1 MNERLWHR
9 LITVLLTAVLISSA
23 FSVTAFADELRA
35 GTVAG
40 LPEKLVVLDDKGNSV
55 SENGEYYFEVEGM
68 QAFEHYVK
76 KIQIM
81 NLREDASYHI
91 DFRAEPISKS
101 GEIDLEE
108 ECNCVITLGDNVIYE
123 GKVTGEGTP
132 DIRTVP
138 LDLGYY
144 TPGQSRVMT
153 VDIVWNDAG
162 HGGMIDNGARIV
174 DKNGVTVVRGKSGI
188 THIEGEVIFKWI
200 FSAAVEIPPDNS
212 NPNPDNPDNP
222 GGTSSGY
229 DPENPDHPYNPIN
242 TGETVVF
249 ILFGVAVFA
258 VAFMFILVMTR
269 SKKKKSKK

>member
-1 MNERLWHR
+1 MNERLWYR
-9 LITVLLTAVLISSA
+9 IITVLLTAVLISSA

-68 QAFEHYVK
+68 KASEHYIK

-91 DFRAEPISKS
+91 DFRAEPISKY

-108 ECNCVITLGDNVIYE
+108 ECNCVITLGDNIIYE

-144 TPGQSRVMT
+144 VPGQSRVMT
-153 VDIVWNDAG
+153 VDIVWNDPG
-162 HGGMIDNGARIV
+162 HGGAIDNGARIV
-174 DKNGVTVVRGKSGI
+174 DSNGVTVVRGKSGI

-200 FSAAVEIPPDNS
+200 FTAAVEIPPDDNS
-212 NPNPDNPDNP
+212 DTSHPHQPD
-222 GGTSSGY
+222 T
-229 DPENPDHPYNPIN
+229 PIN
-242 TGETVVF
+242 TGETIMF
-249 ILFGVAVFA
+249 ILFGAAALAIAV
-258 VAFMFILVMTR
+258 MLILIF
-269 SKKKKSKK
+269 SKRKKDDKKADQ